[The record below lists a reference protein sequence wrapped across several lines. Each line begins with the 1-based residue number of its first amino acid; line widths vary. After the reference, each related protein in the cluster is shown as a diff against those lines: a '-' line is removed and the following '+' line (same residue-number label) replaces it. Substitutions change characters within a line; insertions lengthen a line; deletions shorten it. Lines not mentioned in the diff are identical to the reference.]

1 MPINALS
8 LLHFI
13 KIVRRQHAVTHPSP
27 LLVHC
32 SAGVGRTGS
41 FVVLDVMLQRMKE
54 RKNLTIHDFITQLRT
69 QRVFMVQSLVSSA
82 YDYQTCMWHEFSP
95 IYRQYALKFSTLI
108 CQTVLQF
115 CKPPTY
121 QTLLECSLNF
131 VSVH

>member
-54 RKNLTIHDFITQLRT
+54 EGNFNIYEFISQLRT
-69 QRVFMVQSLVSSA
+69 QRVYMVQSLVS
-82 YDYQTCMWHEFSP
+82 CHNINPKM
-95 IYRQYALKFSTLI
+95 
-108 CQTVLQF
+108 
-115 CKPPTY
+115 
-121 QTLLECSLNF
+121 
-131 VSVH
+131 